1 MKKVSIIGAGNIG
14 STLALIM
21 AMKELS
27 NEIYLLDIYEGPAKG
42 KALDIMESSPILKFG
57 AKIYGTAS
65 YEDIKNSDLYI
76 ITAGFPRKPGMT
88 REDLL
93 FKNYEIIKSVC
104 DNLNK
109 VIKKD
114 SKVIVVTNP
123 LDIMTYVAVK
133 TLNLP
138 QKQVMGMAG
147 VLDSAR
153 FAYFISEKTGISVE
167 NIKASV
173 IGGHGDDMVP
183 LVRYSTIAGLPLEF
197 FLKKEEIEKLVERTR
212 KGGTEIVNLLGTGS
226 AYFAPAAS
234 IFEMSTAIL
243 QNKRKVLPCSVYLE
257 GKAGAH
263 YDAQDLC
270 VGVPVILGKDGVEE
284 IILLDLNEEERKM
297 WKKSV
302 DSVRKV
308 VEILKSKVNL

>member
-1 MKKVSIIGAGNIG
+1 MKKVSIIGAGNVG
-14 STLALIM
+14 STLALMM
-21 AMKELS
+21 AMKEVAD
-27 NEIYLLDIYEGPAKG
+27 EIYLLDIYEGIAKG

-57 AKIYGTAS
+57 TKVYGTGS
-65 YEDIKNSDLYI
+65 YEDLKNSDLYI

-104 DNLNK
+104 ENLNK
-109 VIKKD
+109 VVKEN

-133 TLNLP
+133 ILNLP
-138 QKQVMGMAG
+138 KNQIIGMAG

-153 FAYFISEKTGISVE
+153 FIYFISEKTGISVT

-183 LVRYSTIAGLPLEF
+183 LVRYSTIAGLSLDF
-197 FLKKEEIEKLVERTR
+197 FLKKEDIDMLVDRTR

-243 QNKRKVLPCSVYLE
+243 QNKRQILPCSVYLE
-257 GKAGAH
+257 GEAGKH
-263 YDAQDLC
+263 YEAEGLC
-270 VGVPVILGKDGVEE
+270 VGVPVILGKNGVEE
-284 IILLDLNEEERKM
+284 IILLNLNEEERKM

-302 DSVRKV
+302 ERVRKV
-308 VEILKSKVNL
+308 VETLKSKVIL